1 MIMKVCI
8 GILVGIG
15 LFMIL
20 ADCFRIPYM
29 RTSKAVNN
37 LAKHQKDKT
46 NSFDV
51 WLSSIA
57 SFIARKIRLNEFK
70 KTQLEADLRIAQM
83 NITPEMFMAN
93 AIVKSLI
100 VGVLAIPVF
109 FIFPVLSPV
118 IVFLA
123 FILYR
128 INMKGI
134 ANRIRAK
141 RAKIEYELPRF
152 VFKIEKSL
160 MHSKDIL
167 EMIESFARNTND
179 ELKHELDITGHGPL
193 IAAVL
198 IDRAVRDGQLAYVVA
213 IVALVD
219 LDDAELALVGPDAE
233 DRARQDLADGV
244 DNRLVTGL
252 QDGVGHGHKI
262 RGIGRS
268 DRALA
273 GHLLLDGIQNSRD
286 LLKRHSIS
294 HRL

>member
-70 KTQLEADLRIAQM
+70 ETQLEADLRIAQM

-179 ELKHELDITGHGPL
+179 ELKHELDITAADIRSGNSEIAITRLEARVGSPL
-193 IAAVL
+193 MSDVCRGLIS
-198 IDRAVRDGQLAYVVA
+198 IDRGDVNTAYWNNLSIKFADIQRQQLRLEAEKTPRKVKKLSMCLLFCFMLVYLVVIFTQ
-213 IVALVD
+213 IVSS
-219 LDDAELALVGPDAE
+219 VGV
-233 DRARQDLADGV
+233 LFG
-244 DNRLVTGL
+244 
-252 QDGVGHGHKI
+252 
-262 RGIGRS
+262 
-268 DRALA
+268 
-273 GHLLLDGIQNSRD
+273 
-286 LLKRHSIS
+286 
-294 HRL
+294 